1 VQWVLLARIDRLS
14 DDLKQLLQVASV
26 IGRVFSA
33 PVLAEMAEH
42 RPDLE
47 DSWSS
52 SRSWSLSIRLP

>member
-1 VQWVLLARIDRLS
+1 
-14 DDLKQLLQVASV
+14 VASV

-47 DSWSS
+47 DMLRQVEELEFIFRKRSPYLV
-52 SRSWSLSIRLP
+52 SR